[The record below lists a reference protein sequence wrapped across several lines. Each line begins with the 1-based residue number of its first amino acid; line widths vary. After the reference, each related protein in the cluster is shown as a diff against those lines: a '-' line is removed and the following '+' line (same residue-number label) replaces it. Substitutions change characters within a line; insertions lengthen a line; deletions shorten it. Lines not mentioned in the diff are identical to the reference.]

1 MKKLYLLL
9 GMVALFAISPQRSQA
24 QCTSCS
30 PGFTID
36 SVVQEQTLS
45 GILPFNSILA
55 FSRFDPMVGTL
66 NCVRSSA
73 IVNTTL
79 DMDLV
84 NRDVTA
90 RVTYN
95 MVYTRVTTLT
105 GPGINPT
112 SNTTRM
118 YGPYDLGQA
127 GVDPDTAVHIG
138 PDNLFS
144 ARIIAQTT
152 SNVVPYLGTGTVS
165 YTYFNNGSFLMTTG
179 NDNFGLDVAAISN
192 VTIRV
197 VYYFCPNA
205 VLKSGM
211 RDFNVKKN
219 NRKVDL
225 RWTTENESTSNK
237 YVIEWSRNG
246 REFSPLAV
254 MDAQGTGNRDYQYSY
269 EPEANLKGKVF
280 YRVKQLD
287 GGSKETYTGVQGL
300 TIGEDGE
307 LNPSIYPNPA
317 TNNVM
322 ISFQTAQTGNM
333 VIELVNLSG
342 QIVQMRTTKATLL
355 PRLQFIIN
363 PGFPAGNYWLRV
375 KNINTGEQATKR
387 LLLGGS

>member
-1 MKKLYLLL
+1 LL
-9 GMVALFAISPQRSQA
+9 GIISLFTILPQRSQA
-24 QCTSCS
+24 QCTTCS

-45 GILPFNSILA
+45 GILPFNSLLT
-55 FSRFDPMVGTL
+55 FNRFNPAVGTL

-84 NRDVTA
+84 NRDVTT

-105 GPGINPT
+105 GPGVNPS
-112 SNTTRM
+112 SNTTRI

-127 GVDPDTAVHIG
+127 GVDADTAIHIG
-138 PDNLFS
+138 PDQVFN

-152 SNVVPYLGTGTVS
+152 SNVVPYLGVGTVN

-179 NDNFGLDVAAISN
+179 NDNFGLDVAAVSN

-197 VYYFCPNA
+197 VYYFCPSA
-205 VLKSGM
+205 ILPSGM
-211 RDFNVKKN
+211 RDFIVKKN
-219 NRKVDL
+219 SRKVDL
-225 RWTTENESTSNK
+225 RWTTDNENMLNK

-246 REFSPLAV
+246 RDFNPLAV
-254 MDAQGTGNRDYQYSY
+254 MNAQGAGKRDYQYSY
-269 EPEANLKGKVF
+269 EPEANFRGKAF

-287 GGSKETYTGVQGL
+287 GSKESYTGVQGL
-300 TIGEDGE
+300 TIGEDRE
-307 LNPSIYPNPA
+307 LNPTIFPNPA

-322 ISFQTAQTGNM
+322 ISFPTAQTGNM
-333 VIELVNLSG
+333 IIELVNLSG
-342 QIVQMRTTKATLL
+342 QILQVRTTKATALA
-355 PRLQFIIN
+355 RLQFLIN
-363 PGFPAGNYWLRV
+363 PGLPSGNYWLRV
-375 KNINTGEQATKR
+375 RNTDTGEQATKR

>member
-1 MKKLYLLL
+1 MKKLYLLV
-9 GMVALFAISPQRSQA
+9 GIVSLFAISPQLTRA
-24 QCTSCS
+24 QCTTCS

-55 FSRFDPMVGTL
+55 FNQFDPTVGTL

-73 IVNTTL
+73 IVNTTI

-84 NRDVTA
+84 NRDVTS

-105 GPGINPT
+105 GPGVNPS
-112 SNTTRM
+112 SNTTRI

-127 GVDPDTAVHIG
+127 GVDPDTAIHIG
-138 PDNLFS
+138 PDNVFS

-152 SNVVPYLGTGTVS
+152 SNVVPYLGTGTVN

-192 VTIRV
+192 VTVRV

-205 VLKSGM
+205 ILGSGM
-211 RDFNVKKN
+211 RDFNIKKN
-219 NRKVDL
+219 SRKVDL
-225 RWTTENESTSNK
+225 RWTTENENTLNK

-246 REFSPLAV
+246 REFNPLAV
-254 MDAQGTGNRDYQYSY
+254 MDAQGTGTRDYQYSY
-269 EPEANLKGKVF
+269 EPEANLKGKLF
-280 YRVKQLD
+280 YRVKQLEA
-287 GGSKETYTGVQGL
+287 GKESYTSVQGV
-300 TIGEDGE
+300 TIGEDAE
-307 LNPSIYPNPA
+307 MNPSIYPNPA

-322 ISFQTAQTGNM
+322 ISFPTAQTGNM

-342 QIVQMRTTKATLL
+342 QILQVRTTRATALA
-355 PRLQFIIN
+355 RLQFIIN
-363 PGFPAGNYWLRV
+363 SGFPAGNYWLRV
-375 KNINTGEQATKR
+375 RNTDTGEQATKR